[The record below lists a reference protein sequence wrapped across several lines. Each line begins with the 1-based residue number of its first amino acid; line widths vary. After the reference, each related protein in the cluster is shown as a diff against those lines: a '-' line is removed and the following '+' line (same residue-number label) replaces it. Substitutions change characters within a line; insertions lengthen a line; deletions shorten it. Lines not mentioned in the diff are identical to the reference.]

1 MQGQLS
7 LTIIEILVLMMGAI
21 VLGIT
26 LHYVLASRMKMPSSK
41 KNPREEQLHR
51 DMESWKS
58 RFFSETDLRDRE
70 LEKLKR
76 ELAEEKDNTEIYT
89 IEAEEVRKENKEL
102 KRRIQELEAA
112 PPPAP
117 ATAPVAAAASDAVLL
132 EQLLQTQEGMTRQ
145 QEEFRRQLL
154 EVASQRQQ
162 TELLQQQKEY
172 AEQLELRVEE
182 LELQLSL
189 RDDELKSASRH
200 QKLSTEMNTMLSD
213 AYGEFGLLREKIAQL
228 EAQLVAEKKLYV
240 NYEDLR
246 ESSLRLTRDLEELQQ
261 KYSGLQ
267 GEQHRIQRQLTE
279 TEKLLE
285 QEQFENQRLLNR
297 LQRYET
303 LDRDLQEMT
312 DSNQKLESQ
321 LKRIGELE
329 SMLNMLTEERLQ
341 RQSRG

>member
-7 LTIIEILVLMMGAI
+7 LTILEILVLMMGAI

-26 LHYVLASRMKMPSSK
+26 LHYVLASRMRMPNAK
-41 KNPREEQLHR
+41 KNPREEQLAR
-51 DMESWKS
+51 DMESWKN
-58 RFFSETDLRDRE
+58 RFFSETELRDRE

-102 KRRIQELEAA
+102 RRRIQELESA

-117 ATAPVAAAASDAVLL
+117 LPVASTASEAALL
-132 EQLLQTQEGMTRQ
+132 EQLLQTQERMTQ
-145 QEEFRRQLL
+145 QQDEFRRQLQ

-162 TELLQQQKEY
+162 TELLNQQKEY

-189 RDDELKSASRH
+189 RDEELKSASRH
-200 QKLSTEMNTMLSD
+200 QKLSTEMNSMLSD
-213 AYGEFGLLREKIAQL
+213 AYGEFGLLKEKIAQL
-228 EAQLVAEKKLYV
+228 EAQLVAEKKIYV

-246 ESSLRLTRDLEELQQ
+246 ESSLRLTRDLEDLQQ
-261 KYSGLQ
+261 KHSGLQ
-267 GEQHRIQRQLTE
+267 TENLRLQRTLNE

-285 QEQFENQRLLNR
+285 QEQFENQQLLKR

-303 LDRDLQEMT
+303 LDRDLQDMT
-312 DSNQKLESQ
+312 DSNRKLESQ

-341 RQSRG
+341 RQSRE

>member
-7 LTIIEILVLMMGAI
+7 LTILEILVLMMGAI

-26 LHYVLASRMKMPSSK
+26 LHYVLASRMRMPNAK
-41 KNPREEQLHR
+41 KNPREEQLAR
-51 DMESWKS
+51 DMESWKN
-58 RFFSETDLRDRE
+58 RFFSETELRDRE

-102 KRRIQELEAA
+102 RRRIQELESA

-117 ATAPVAAAASDAVLL
+117 LPVASTASEAALL
-132 EQLLQTQEGMTRQ
+132 EQLLQTQERMTQ
-145 QEEFRRQLL
+145 QQDEFRRQLQ

-162 TELLQQQKEY
+162 SELLNQQKEY

-189 RDDELKSASRH
+189 RDEELKSASRH
-200 QKLSTEMNTMLSD
+200 QKLSTEMNSMLSD
-213 AYGEFGLLREKIAQL
+213 AYGEFGLLKEKIAQL
-228 EAQLVAEKKLYV
+228 EAQLVAEKKIYV

-246 ESSLRLTRDLEELQQ
+246 ESSLRLTRDLEDLQQ
-261 KYSGLQ
+261 KHSALQ
-267 GEQHRIQRQLTE
+267 TENLRLQRTLNE

-285 QEQFENQRLLNR
+285 QEQFENQQLLKR

-303 LDRDLQEMT
+303 LDRDLQDMT
-312 DSNQKLESQ
+312 DSNRKLESQ

-341 RQSRG
+341 RQSRE

>member
-7 LTIIEILVLMMGAI
+7 LTILEILVLMMGAI

-26 LHYVLASRMKMPSSK
+26 LHYVLASRMRMPNSK
-41 KNPREEQLHR
+41 KNPREEQLAR
-51 DMESWKS
+51 DMESWKN
-58 RFFSETDLRDRE
+58 RFFSETELRDRE

-102 KRRIQELEAA
+102 RRRIQELESAPPAA
-112 PPPAP
+112 PAPVP
-117 ATAPVAAAASDAVLL
+117 ATASEAVLL
-132 EQLLQTQEGMTRQ
+132 EQLLQTQERMTQ
-145 QEEFRRQLL
+145 QQDEFRRQLR

-162 TELLQQQKEY
+162 TDLLNQQKEI
-172 AEQLELRVEE
+172 AEQLQLRVEE
-182 LELQLSL
+182 LEFQLSL
-189 RDDELKSASRH
+189 RDEELKSASRH

-213 AYGEFGLLREKIAQL
+213 AYGEFGLLKEKIAQL

-246 ESSLRLTRDLEELQQ
+246 ESTLRMTRDLEDLQQ
-261 KYSGLQ
+261 KHGALQ
-267 GEQHRIQRQLTE
+267 GDYLRLQRTLTE

-285 QEQFENQRLLNR
+285 QEQFENQQLLNR

-303 LDRDLQEMT
+303 LDRDLQEMS
-312 DSNQKLESQ
+312 DSNRKLESQ
-321 LKRIGELE
+321 LRRIGELE

-341 RQSRG
+341 RQSRE

>member
-7 LTIIEILVLMMGAI
+7 LTILEILVLMMGAI

-26 LHYVLASRMKMPSSK
+26 LHYVLASRMRMPNSK
-41 KNPREEQLHR
+41 KNPREEQLVR
-51 DMESWKS
+51 DMESWKN
-58 RFFSETDLRDRE
+58 RFFSETELRDRE

-102 KRRIQELEAA
+102 RRRIQELESA

-117 ATAPVAAAASDAVLL
+117 VPLPATASEAALL
-132 EQLLQTQEGMTRQ
+132 EQLVQTQERMTQQ
-145 QEEFRRQLL
+145 QEEFRRQLQ

-162 TELLQQQKEY
+162 TGLLNQQKEY

-189 RDDELKSASRH
+189 RDEELRSASRH
-200 QKLSTEMNTMLSD
+200 QKLSTEMNSMLSD
-213 AYGEFGLLREKIAQL
+213 AYGEFGMLKEKIAQL
-228 EAQLVAEKKLYV
+228 EAQLVAEKKIYV

-246 ESSLRLTRDLEELQQ
+246 ESSLRLTRDLEDLRQ
-261 KYSGLQ
+261 KHSALQ
-267 GEQHRIQRQLTE
+267 GEQLRLQRTLNE

-285 QEQFENQRLLNR
+285 QEQFENQQLLNR

-312 DSNQKLESQ
+312 DSNRKLESQ

-341 RQSRG
+341 RQSRE